1 MNILQYDLEKYD
13 IGTIRDVVTYLEDRG
28 FEIVAIPK
36 DFDLLLDCDT
46 YTLNLFRKK
55 LEDAIRKKEIINNMQ
70 LKEKR
75 KFDFLFF
82 F

>member
-1 MNILQYDLEKYD
+1 MNILHYDLEKYD

-28 FEIVAIPK
+28 FEIIAIPK

-55 LEDAIRKKEIINNMQ
+55 IEDAIRKKEIINNM
-70 LKEKR
+70 
-75 KFDFLFF
+75 
-82 F
+82 